1 MADDPMRKRAAA
13 LYNQTW
19 DLLEQ
24 PDRDAAGDRHLLL
37 TACASRVLWDSFGDA
52 QTIAVGDWMVARALS
67 AIGVG
72 DLAVS
77 FAQSAVDQSTEHDL
91 PVWMQA
97 SALEGLA
104 RAHAAAGDFDARA
117 RYVALAGDLVSK
129 IPDAEDRD
137 LIAEQLATVPEVPA

>member
-19 DLLEQ
+19 DLLDDAE
-24 PDRDAAGDRHLLL
+24 RDAAGDRRLLL
-37 TACASRVLWDSFGDA
+37 SACASRALWEGIGDA
-52 QTIAVGDWMVARALS
+52 QTLAVGDWMVSRVLAQL
-67 AIGVG
+67 GLG
-72 DLAVS
+72 DLSVS

-104 RAHAAAGDFDARA
+104 RAYAAAGAVDERDRF
-117 RYVALAGDLVSK
+117 VALAGDLVSQ

-137 LIAEQLATVPEVPA
+137 LIAEQLATVPEVQR